1 MKQDTI
7 NQQNISLS
15 SYHHQ
20 QGATL
25 IVVLLMLILI
35 MLIGVMAMRR
45 STTDLQLATSDQV
58 NTLLLQGADGAN
70 VKLEQMLNGDP
81 TARNYIDATADNG
94 IFGHFF
100 KAEAAQD
107 ELVFCYNPR
116 QTQSMTN
123 VATIYRGDAGTLK
136 TGGNCD
142 PENTNSYISARN
154 TVLTQVGLKLS
165 DTATTATESFTTVA
179 EGRDVNLGDGIAA
192 PSKYLFDMRSLSV
205 IPSYGDTGTCFDNRM
220 TGSGT
225 TVNSCLGNR
234 NIPKKQLYSQVA
246 VEYTSGKINCVSYG
260 VGTGDYASKKC
271 ALSTS
276 TTSN

>member
-123 VATIYRGDAGTLK
+123 VATIYRGTGTLM

-205 IPSYGDTGTCFDNRM
+205 IPSYGDTGTCFNNRM

-234 NIPKKQLYSQVA
+234 NIPKKQLYSQAA

-260 VGTGDYASKKC
+260 VGTGNYASNKC
-271 ALSTS
+271 ALLTA